1 MTCIPVKICIFS
13 LFFLTL
19 YPTTIS
25 AQRSLIFEEYFDDN
39 FLMWMTGNTPE
50 YAATVQE
57 GYYNIGYK
65 QNNGVWY
72 FWQSVP
78 VHPDTSFYI
87 ESKIIPFLK
96 TKESVY
102 GLIWGVKDVN
112 NYNSFM
118 ISSMGMAS
126 VGICEK
132 GVFKKIIPWQQ
143 AGNYQNNQQH
153 YLGIR
158 QKGGK
163 LHYYLDGKKIFS
175 SSVLPFRGPRLGFM
189 ISGKTT
195 AKIDYLR
202 VQQDRHINLIEDAI
216 RGQRREN
223 LGANINS
230 NYAEL
235 HPLVAHDGNSLFV
248 TRKGHPENIGYDKK
262 DDAWVAHKQQDGSWS
277 KIKQMAFPINNN
289 NHNHI
294 IAVSPDNNT
303 LLLGNTYYAN
313 GHSKG
318 KGISMSHRQED
329 GSWAVPEDV
338 IIDNFYNQ
346 NPIHSMHLSA
356 DKKLL
361 IMSIERNDSYGHLD
375 IYVSILQKNGHFSQ
389 PKNLGNTINTSYE
402 DGTPFLAADGKTLYF
417 SSAGHGGYG
426 STDIFVSRRLDDS
439 WRKWSIPQNLG
450 PEINSNEWEGYYSI
464 TAAGDKA
471 YLVSNKGKD
480 HIGGEDIYK
489 VIPPKSARPNPVLIL
504 KGRVIDAKTKAAL
517 HAKIL
522 FRQANNKQEISNALS
537 NHSNGEFQAIIPSEK
552 SYDLLAFKGGYF
564 PVNRNVAIGKI
575 DSFTT
580 LKLNIELYPIEE
592 DSDIPLQLSTKNRQG
607 ALSEQDIEA
616 IERLLVFMKKYP
628 DMKIQLK
635 GPSAIQLEN
644 SSQYI
649 HAKDI
654 AKTRVKTKQIDSLK
668 EVFFEIEA
676 LNLREEKQWRRGNFN
691 KNLTDSSLQNGQI
704 FRLNNTFFPA
714 DSSRLTTSAQKEL
727 TQVIALLQN
736 KPQLTVEIGGHSNG
750 LPDHAYCDK
759 LSTERAK
766 RVADFLYSN
775 GIPDQQ
781 VSYKGYGKRN
791 PIASNENQ
799 YGRRRN
805 QRVELKIIAVK

>member
-235 HPLVAHDGNSLFV
+235 HPL
-248 TRKGHPENIGYDKK
+248 E
-262 DDAWVAHKQQDGSWS
+262 
-277 KIKQMAFPINNN
+277 
-289 NHNHI
+289 
-294 IAVSPDNNT
+294 
-303 LLLGNTYYAN
+303 
-313 GHSKG
+313 
-318 KGISMSHRQED
+318 SH
-329 GSWAVPEDV
+329 
-338 IIDNFYNQ
+338 
-346 NPIHSMHLSA
+346 L
-356 DKKLL
+356 
-361 IMSIERNDSYGHLD
+361 
-375 IYVSILQKNGHFSQ
+375 
-389 PKNLGNTINTSYE
+389 
-402 DGTPFLAADGKTLYF
+402 
-417 SSAGHGGYG
+417 
-426 STDIFVSRRLDDS
+426 
-439 WRKWSIPQNLG
+439 
-450 PEINSNEWEGYYSI
+450 
-464 TAAGDKA
+464 
-471 YLVSNKGKD
+471 
-480 HIGGEDIYK
+480 
-489 VIPPKSARPNPVLIL
+489 
-504 KGRVIDAKTKAAL
+504 
-517 HAKIL
+517 
-522 FRQANNKQEISNALS
+522 
-537 NHSNGEFQAIIPSEK
+537 
-552 SYDLLAFKGGYF
+552 
-564 PVNRNVAIGKI
+564 
-575 DSFTT
+575 
-580 LKLNIELYPIEE
+580 
-592 DSDIPLQLSTKNRQG
+592 
-607 ALSEQDIEA
+607 
-616 IERLLVFMKKYP
+616 
-628 DMKIQLK
+628 
-635 GPSAIQLEN
+635 
-644 SSQYI
+644 
-649 HAKDI
+649 
-654 AKTRVKTKQIDSLK
+654 
-668 EVFFEIEA
+668 
-676 LNLREEKQWRRGNFN
+676 
-691 KNLTDSSLQNGQI
+691 
-704 FRLNNTFFPA
+704 
-714 DSSRLTTSAQKEL
+714 
-727 TQVIALLQN
+727 
-736 KPQLTVEIGGHSNG
+736 
-750 LPDHAYCDK
+750 
-759 LSTERAK
+759 
-766 RVADFLYSN
+766 
-775 GIPDQQ
+775 
-781 VSYKGYGKRN
+781 
-791 PIASNENQ
+791 
-799 YGRRRN
+799 
-805 QRVELKIIAVK
+805 